1 MIGIPA
7 TFNAMWRPVEALE
20 MLTRAALAEDTE
32 SVGTKPAD
40 AANAQMV
47 VKADVFDV
55 MIRPHLVRLR
65 GLHHKLPYARTMTRQ
80 PQNCNLTVVLRVPA
94 DSRRSRIHKGP
105 KFHLTAAASGP
116 Q

>member
-7 TFNAMWRPVEALE
+7 TFNAMWRPVEELE

-40 AANAQMV
+40 TVNAQMV

-55 MIRPHLVRLR
+55 MIRPLGPVARL
-65 GLHHKLPYARTMTRQ
+65 LHRLPYVRTMTCQ
-80 PQNCNLTVVLRVPA
+80 PQNCNLTVVLRAPAVP
-94 DSRRSRIHKGP
+94 SRVRREMN
-105 KFHLTAAASGP
+105 
-116 Q
+116 

>member
-7 TFNAMWRPVEALE
+7 TFNAMWRPVEELE

-40 AANAQMV
+40 TANAQMV

-55 MIRPHLVRLR
+55 MIRPLGPVARFAPQVAVR
-65 GLHHKLPYARTMTRQ
+65 PDNDM
-80 PQNCNLTVVLRVPA
+80 PA
-94 DSRRSRIHKGP
+94 AELQLDGCTACTCSSLKG
-105 KFHLTAAASGP
+105 
-116 Q
+116 